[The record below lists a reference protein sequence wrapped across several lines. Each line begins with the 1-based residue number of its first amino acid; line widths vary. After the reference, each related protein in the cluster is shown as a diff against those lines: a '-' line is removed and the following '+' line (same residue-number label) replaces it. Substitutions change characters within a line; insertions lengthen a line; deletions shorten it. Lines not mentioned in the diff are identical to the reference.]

1 MINQSSTRLVVE
13 SSQYLQ
19 GYRTGE
25 QLQANQE
32 SQSKLQFNFG
42 NLGET
47 NDNLRMWAINE
58 IVQVFD
64 KEMQRSFVEI
74 EELPSE
80 VNEDDAQVDDEAE
93 SAVDRYREVA

>member
-1 MINQSSTRLVVE
+1 
-13 SSQYLQ
+13 
-19 GYRTGE
+19 
-25 QLQANQE
+25 
-32 SQSKLQFNFG
+32 
-42 NLGET
+42 
-47 NDNLRMWAINE
+47 MWAINE

-64 KEMQRSFVEI
+64 KEMQRPFAEI